1 MEQEDWLRGGMV
13 ISILVLV
20 VLILITPSL
29 LGRSPS
35 ELASVPLLII
45 GMSKNESWFI
55 VNIEAAFQAYRY
67 DLVRMTVNGTGAP
80 VNWTH
85 EEAEVFGF
93 HRWLPGNATFS
104 VHVYLVD
111 QGSGGLRKNYFEFNV
126 TAHRDRD
133 VNNRSVM
140 VITFPFEKDFRGTE
154 VRKYPDQHEEFRQ
167 GIPRRGTVP

>member
-67 DLVRMTVNGTGAP
+67 DLVRMTINGTGQS
-80 VNWTH
+80 VNWSH
-85 EEAEVFGF
+85 SEAEVFGF
-93 HRWLPGNATFS
+93 HRWVPGNASFS

-111 QGSGGLRKNYFEFNV
+111 QGKNYFEFNV
-126 TAHRDRD
+126 SAHREKET
-133 VNNRSVM
+133 NNRSVM
-140 VITFPFEKDFRGTE
+140 VITFPFEKDFRGMDI
-154 VRKYPDQHEEFRQ
+154 RKYPDLKEDFRQ
-167 GIPRRGTVP
+167 GIPRRGSLP